1 MRYIPNQIVKLYDKS
16 PIWTRNFAS
25 TAYGFLKSR
34 KEKTKLFWQCLAELE
49 ETQWWSLEK
58 LRELQSQ
65 RLKKLIKHC
74 AEHVPY
80 YQKKFAE
87 YGINSSQI
95 QIPEDLKKFPTLTK
109 EDIRINTDELIADN
123 FDKKKLRAEST
134 SGTTGTPLT
143 VWMDEQT
150 YTYQKSVQWL
160 HHEWAGY
167 NSKEWIGVL
176 AGYKV
181 VPIFR
186 NKPPFWIKSYIGK
199 QIHLSTYHL
208 NKNNIKFYYNELKK
222 DKVKYLLGYPSVI
235 GLLAKFINDDIQ
247 KSIPMKGIFLSSE
260 PIYNWQRKEISK
272 AFQCNIYD
280 YFGQA
285 ERVISAISCGMTSN
299 LHLNIELGVT
309 ELEKFDN
316 KNFNIIGTSLINYA
330 MPLIRYEL
338 NDITNG
344 ILYNCPCGRKH
355 PLLKPIGTKMEDIV
369 ITPEGNLISASLLT
383 FPFKKAKGIIESQI
397 IQKDKNSLVVKLVT
411 TDLFT
416 RDEKL
421 NLINNISS
429 CVGLKMKIFIERVD
443 EISRTNNGKFRFVIS
458 EIKDIQPNNI
468 LNLY

>member
-1 MRYIPNQIVKLYDKS
+1 MRYIPSKIVKLYDKS
-16 PIWTRNFAS
+16 PIWTRSFAS

-34 KEKTKLFWQCLAELE
+34 KEETKLFWQCLAELE
-49 ETQWWSLEK
+49 ETQWWPLEK
-58 LRELQSQ
+58 LEELQNE
-65 RLKKLIKHC
+65 RLKKIIKHA

-87 YGINSSQI
+87 YGIIPSQI
-95 QIPEDLKKFPTLTK
+95 QTLEDLKKLPILTK
-109 EDIRINTDELIADN
+109 YDIRKNTDELIADN

-150 YTYQKSVQWL
+150 YTYQKAVQWL
-160 HHEWAGY
+160 QRKWAGY

-181 VPIFR
+181 VPILR
-186 NKPPFWIKSYIGK
+186 NRPPFWIKNYIGK
-199 QIHLSTYHL
+199 QIHFSTYHL
-208 NKNNIKFYYNELKK
+208 NKSNIKFYYDELKK
-222 DKVKYLLGYPSVI
+222 DKVKYLLGYSSAI

-247 KSIPMKGIFLSSE
+247 QSIPMKGIFLSSE
-260 PIYNWQRKEISK
+260 PIYNWHREEISK

-285 ERVISAISCGMTSN
+285 EKVISAISCGKTSN
-299 LHLNIELGVT
+299 LHLNMELCVT
-309 ELEKFDN
+309 DLVKFDN
-316 KNFNIIGTSLINYA
+316 ESFNIIGTSLINYA

-338 NDITNG
+338 GDITNG

-355 PLLKPIGTKMEDIV
+355 PLLKPIETKIEDFV

-383 FPFKKAKGIIESQI
+383 FPFKKAKGITESQI
-397 IQKDKNSLVVKLVT
+397 IQKDKYSLVVELVT
-411 TDLFT
+411 NNLFT

-429 CVGLKMKIFIERVD
+429 CVGSKMKIFIEKVNR
-443 EISRTNNGKFRFVIS
+443 IQRTKNGKFRFVIS
-458 EIKDIQPNNI
+458 EIKHH
-468 LNLY
+468 